1 MNSIKCINDIVII
14 DGLTRSGK
22 FLLGK
27 LVSSIDGLEYLNLCS
42 ELDRTIQKNKTGIL
56 RDIDASR
63 NLVVAMNE
71 SIYNMAIGRNIN
83 MRYND
88 GSSIVNSFEKELYIN
103 RQNQDV
109 IGNDAIKQLIEQKR
123 SSVFILHQSLGSIDL
138 IKKSISNLKIINIRR
153 HPLELVYSWIKRGW
167 GRRAV
172 DDPLSF
178 DVLCYHKNGVVP
190 YYASGWADEYLDTS
204 NEYDRVVKSVV
215 HITEEESRVIKSK
228 QHDICCIYYDNLI
241 GSPDREIGK
250 ICAFLNRSPH
260 ESMSTTIERE
270 RRDIDFKAQRT
281 MKMNYINSVIG
292 EKLFFEKLLDLS
304 NQYEQNIKNGNV

>member
-88 GSSIVNSFEKELYIN
+88 GSSIVNSFEKE
-103 RQNQDV
+103 
-109 IGNDAIKQLIEQKR
+109 E
-123 SSVFILHQSLGSIDL
+123 
-138 IKKSISNLKIINIRR
+138 
-153 HPLELVYSWIKRGW
+153 
-167 GRRAV
+167 
-172 DDPLSF
+172 
-178 DVLCYHKNGVVP
+178 
-190 YYASGWADEYLDTS
+190 
-204 NEYDRVVKSVV
+204 
-215 HITEEESRVIKSK
+215 
-228 QHDICCIYYDNLI
+228 
-241 GSPDREIGK
+241 
-250 ICAFLNRSPH
+250 
-260 ESMSTTIERE
+260 
-270 RRDIDFKAQRT
+270 
-281 MKMNYINSVIG
+281 
-292 EKLFFEKLLDLS
+292 
-304 NQYEQNIKNGNV
+304 